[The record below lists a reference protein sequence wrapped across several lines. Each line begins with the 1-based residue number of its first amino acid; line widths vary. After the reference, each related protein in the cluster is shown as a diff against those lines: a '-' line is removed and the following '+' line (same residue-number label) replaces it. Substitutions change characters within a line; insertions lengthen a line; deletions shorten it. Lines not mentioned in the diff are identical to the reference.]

1 MTVQIIE
8 IGLRGQFV
16 RISHWNRSEAFAAVM
31 RHYAQRGMKVRGENG
46 RIIAR
51 PLSGRAEA

>member
-1 MTVQIIE
+1 MTVQVIE
-8 IGLRGQFV
+8 IGMRGQFV
-16 RISHWNRSEAFAAVM
+16 RIAHWNRSEAFAAVL

-51 PLSGRAEA
+51 PLSRRVEA